1 MRRRISRIVM
11 DYVPYF
17 ILAYKQ
23 YMACNLEKRG
33 WRVEVPSG
41 AINRS
46 RYHLTQISH
55 LKKLHFKILI

>member
-1 MRRRISRIVM
+1 MRQRISRIVM

-23 YMACNLEKRG
+23 YVACNLAKRG

-41 AINRS
+41 TISRS
-46 RYHLTQISH
+46 IFHLT
-55 LKKLHFKILI
+55 LKV

>member
-1 MRRRISRIVM
+1 MRLRISRIVM

-23 YMACNLEKRG
+23 YVACNLAKRG

-41 AINRS
+41 TISRS
-46 RYHLTQISH
+46 IYHLTQISR
-55 LKKLHFKILI
+55 LKKLHFKSLI